1 MNTFTKELKQMIG
14 ITSGLIACAF
24 VALVALFATAGG
36 LDKLGTS
43 VLLAVLVAF
52 VAVGSAVIVD
62 EYHAEQRRQIARAH
76 WYELDA
82 VRYMRDEYADT
93 LSMVEADARDDRDN
107 TKRLSAEVQEL
118 RVKNDE
124 LASKCVSYQIQRN
137 RAVNKVDEMERTI
150 EELEEQL
157 SDTRL
162 VLNELRHAVRAERER
177 IADI

>member
-1 MNTFTKELKQMIG
+1 METMSKELK
-14 ITSGLIACAF
+14 TTIAMLSACLGVAF
-24 VALVALFATAGG
+24 VALVALFVRTGG

-52 VAVGSAVIVD
+52 VAVGSAIIVD
-62 EYHAEQRRQIARAH
+62 EYKSEQHARELRAMS
-76 WYELDA
+76 YTLDA
-82 VRYMRDEYADT
+82 VRDMRDEYADT

-107 TKRLSAEVQEL
+107 NKRLSAEVQEL

-124 LASKCVSYQIQRN
+124 LASKCVNYQIQRN
-137 RAVNKVDEMERTI
+137 RAVNKVEEMERTI

-162 VLNELRHAVRAERER
+162 VLNELRHTVRAERER

>member
-1 MNTFTKELKQMIG
+1 MNTFTKELKITIG
-14 ITSGLIACAF
+14 MVSACLGVAF
-24 VALVALFATAGG
+24 VALVALFVRVGDM
-36 LDKLGTS
+36 DKLGTS
-43 VLLAVLVAF
+43 VLMLVLVAF

-62 EYHAEQRRQIARAH
+62 EYHAEQRRQVARAH

-93 LSMVEADARDDRDN
+93 LAMVEADARDDRDN
-107 TKRLSAEVQEL
+107 NKRLSAEVQEL
-118 RVKNDE
+118 RLKNDE
-124 LASKCVSYQIQRN
+124 LASKCVNYQIQRN

-162 VLNELRHAVRAERER
+162 VLNELRHTVKAERER